1 MRIEDWG
8 RLHTAASG
16 LLGWKIGLAAADF
29 PGLTF
34 SNAAAKVDALY
45 VSNIEGSSTQI
56 LSSEIPK
63 KLDYNLAPGEIT
75 AVKSRLSVLNLR
87 MPAYY
92 TPTIAGDESSGRK
105 LFAFVKDLGVETIIS
120 APEPAALGAIER
132 LADEYGVNVALSNRW
147 TPKSAMDAVEG
158 RGRRIGLCV
167 DPGYWAEQG
176 IDPVEGLSTVRDRI
190 LALKLAVRREATEA
204 VVLGELYRRG
214 IKSSYIGVAVNGV
227 DTLDK
232 ALQPVMAEYVDQFSK
247 AAPIKGPER
256 LNPADKEKI
265 DAALPKETSAKPR
278 KPRKLLVLDLNV
290 DYGGAAGGHASIPHV
305 NYALESMGK
314 QTGAYE
320 AVFSNDLA
328 NLKYDK
334 IKQFDAVYLN
344 NTVGVLFPDP
354 EVRDG
359 ILRFVREGGGLGGN
373 HGTSHVEMDWPEFHE
388 MLGAWR
394 GIHRANTEEAW
405 VKIDDPKSPI
415 TAAFAGQE
423 FLRLDEFFRFP
434 VGPTSRETL
443 HVLLSMDVQRT
454 DMNQGRACA
463 QPCSRADNDYALS
476 WIRSYGKGRVFY
488 CAFGHQPTLF
498 MIPETARFML
508 AAIQFLLGDLDAD
521 TTPSAKLSR

>member
-1 MRIEDWG
+1 
-8 RLHTAASG
+8 
-16 LLGWKIGLAAADF
+16 
-29 PGLTF
+29 
-34 SNAAAKVDALY
+34 
-45 VSNIEGSSTQI
+45 
-56 LSSEIPK
+56 
-63 KLDYNLAPGEIT
+63 
-75 AVKSRLSVLNLR
+75 
-87 MPAYY
+87 
-92 TPTIAGDESSGRK
+92 
-105 LFAFVKDLGVETIIS
+105 
-120 APEPAALGAIER
+120 
-132 LADEYGVNVALSNRW
+132 
-147 TPKSAMDAVEG
+147 
-158 RGRRIGLCV
+158 
-167 DPGYWAEQG
+167 
-176 IDPVEGLSTVRDRI
+176 
-190 LALKLAVRREATEA
+190 
-204 VVLGELYRRG
+204 
-214 IKSSYIGVAVNGV
+214 
-227 DTLDK
+227 
-232 ALQPVMAEYVDQFSK
+232 
-247 AAPIKGPER
+247 
-256 LNPADKEKI
+256 
-265 DAALPKETSAKPR
+265 
-278 KPRKLLVLDLNV
+278 
-290 DYGGAAGGHASIPHV
+290 
-305 NYALESMGK
+305 YALESMGK

-359 ILRFVREGGGLGGN
+359 ILRFVRTGGGLGGN
-373 HGTSHVEMDWPEFHE
+373 HGTSHVEMDWPEFHD

-405 VKIDDPKSPI
+405 IKIDDPKSPI
-415 TAAFAGQE
+415 TTAFGGQE
-423 FLRLDEFFRFP
+423 FLRQDEFFRFP